1 MTTTTTWREHAA
13 VGPNP
18 CYMPGVYTHAIDS
31 HARTSA
37 LGAIAFGLFACGTTA
52 VPPVTPPAAHEGAMA
67 AGPPQAVPSDI
78 PFESLE
84 GPYWVA
90 SDGTLIF
97 SDVVEKNG
105 PAAKIYR
112 YAPSSRAFSTV
123 PYPGSPVST
132 NGLAVDAEGRLLAC
146 ERWNGVL
153 ARVARGERRTL
164 AERAPD
170 GQALNAP
177 NDLTVRR
184 DGNIYFSDTTWGARP
199 GAHAPTAVYR
209 VSPDGAVSVAFRVD
223 MPNGVLLSPDGNT
236 LYVGSDA
243 QDRLWRLPVA
253 ADGSVGAA
261 EPFGD
266 GKDDPRARVHVP
278 DGLCVDD
285 GGRVYVTNNSTET
298 SAIVVLDSAGHFVE
312 RIPFPAPPSN
322 CTFGGTDRRTLY
334 VTTLHALYEVP
345 MTTPGLP

>member
-1 MTTTTTWREHAA
+1 
-13 VGPNP
+13 
-18 CYMPGVYTHAIDS
+18 MPGVT
-31 HARTSA
+31 TSSICPHRRATA
-37 LGAIAFGLFACGTTA
+37 LAVVALSLWTCATA
-52 VPPVTPPAAHEGAMA
+52 PTVPSRAAHEEAVT
-67 AGPPQAVPSDI
+67 AGPPRAVPSDI

-90 SDGTLIF
+90 GGGYLIF

-112 YAPSSRAFSTV
+112 YDPPSHAFSTV
-123 PYPGSPVST
+123 PYPGSPIST

-146 ERWNGVL
+146 ERWNGTL
-153 ARVARGERRTL
+153 ARVSPGQRRTV

-170 GQALNAP
+170 GLALNAP

-209 VSPDGAVSVAFRVD
+209 VSPDGVLSVAFRVD

-236 LYVGSDA
+236 LYVGSDT

-253 ADGSVGAA
+253 ADGSVGAPQA
-261 EPFGD
+261 FGD
-266 GKDDPRARVHVP
+266 AKTDSRARLHVP

-285 GGRVYVTNNSTET
+285 RGRVYVTNNSTAAN
-298 SAIVVLDSAGHFVE
+298 AIVVLDSAGHFVE
-312 RIPFPAPPSN
+312 RILFPAPPSN
-322 CTFGGTDRRTLY
+322 CTFGGADRRTLY